1 MNNLSAILS
10 LIQNFGTQ
18 SRVLSAYLLILTLFF
33 FLATFLVSIHLE
45 IDLTIPLILIYHF
58 FFFSR
63 KEILE
68 IPHKTGLIIFFFCS
82 MDIYLLLS
90 LENVNDPEYM
100 CSFSKGSRQDSVR
113 YATCLE
119 RILSSVPK
127 PAWKRWDLIIMLCI
141 SICIV

>member
-1 MNNLSAILS
+1 MNNLSAILL

-18 SRVLSAYLLILTLFF
+18 SRMLLILTHF
-33 FLATFLVSIHLE
+33 
-45 IDLTIPLILIYHF
+45 LIYFGNIFGQLSFRNRFDNTTYSYISSF

-119 RILSSVPK
+119 RIILSVQK
-127 PAWKRWDLIIMLCI
+127 PAWKRWGLIIMLCI